1 MALWKCHSTNR
12 KRKEL
17 MLKRGERKIE
27 RRRVFLAAVKT
38 KGFSLST
45 L

>member
-12 KRKEL
+12 KRNEL
-17 MLKRGERKIE
+17 AIKRGVRKIE
-27 RRRVFLAAVKT
+27 RRRLFLAAAKT